1 MKKIVIILTLL
12 LTMPSV
18 FAGGSFDLVNLDI
31 FKNDTR
37 EIKSLLHSQVKY
49 ANKTNFD
56 KFIATYDKN
65 YTNADGFNLDTY
77 SELVKDIWGTYDK
90 IVYGIKIKSID
101 VKDDVAEVA
110 VEETSSADIPVSAKM
125 DGILRSESDS
135 VYHLKKE
142 NGEWKVAS
150 DEVLK
155 ETTTMLYGEAKNL
168 DIKLTAPEKINA
180 GEEYTASLEFNPPA
194 NIIAIASIASDKVEY
209 PQKQAKE
216 VYRKFPED
224 NILERIFVSNSD
236 NVNEYVVA
244 SIGLTRADVED
255 FNIKLSL
262 TGFGYKIVRV
272 NVVPKVAKEENDEQN
287 K

>member
-1 MKKIVIILTLL
+1 MKKFVIILTLL
-12 LTMPSV
+12 LMMPSV
-18 FAGGSFDLVNLDI
+18 FAGGSFDLFNLDI

-142 NGEWKVAS
+142 NGEWKVTS
-150 DEVLK
+150 DGVLK

>member
-1 MKKIVIILTLL
+1 
-12 LTMPSV
+12 MPSV
-18 FAGGSFDLVNLDI
+18 FAGGSFDLFNLDI

-142 NGEWKVAS
+142 KGI
-150 DEVLK
+150 
-155 ETTTMLYGEAKNL
+155 Y
-168 DIKLTAPEKINA
+168 
-180 GEEYTASLEFNPPA
+180 
-194 NIIAIASIASDKVEY
+194 IIHIYAL
-209 PQKQAKE
+209 
-216 VYRKFPED
+216 
-224 NILERIFVSNSD
+224 ILI
-236 NVNEYVVA
+236 
-244 SIGLTRADVED
+244 
-255 FNIKLSL
+255 
-262 TGFGYKIVRV
+262 YKIR
-272 NVVPKVAKEENDEQN
+272 NSILFLQQSRNLQFLFAD
-287 K
+287 

>member
-1 MKKIVIILTLL
+1 
-12 LTMPSV
+12 MPSV
-18 FAGGSFDLVNLDI
+18 FAGGSFDLFNLDI

-90 IVYGIKIKSID
+90 IVYGLKIKSID

-142 NGEWKVAS
+142 NGEWKVTS

-155 ETTTMLYGEAKNL
+155 ETTTML
-168 DIKLTAPEKINA
+168 
-180 GEEYTASLEFNPPA
+180 
-194 NIIAIASIASDKVEY
+194 
-209 PQKQAKE
+209 
-216 VYRKFPED
+216 
-224 NILERIFVSNSD
+224 
-236 NVNEYVVA
+236 
-244 SIGLTRADVED
+244 
-255 FNIKLSL
+255 
-262 TGFGYKIVRV
+262 
-272 NVVPKVAKEENDEQN
+272 
-287 K
+287 